1 MRSLSKKIAF
11 LCLLLTIFSAVG
23 LVAHHHS
30 SRTESAKCSVC
41 VAAHSAAP
49 KAVSVLAKAAVVFS
63 FAVVLDPVSAQQR
76 LIAFALR
83 VRPPPSV

>member
-1 MRSLSKKIAF
+1 MRSLSKKIAL
-11 LCLLLTIFSAVG
+11 LCLLLTVFSAVG

-30 SRTESAKCSVC
+30 NRTESAKCSVC

-49 KAVSVLAKAAVVFS
+49 KAVSVLANAAIVFS